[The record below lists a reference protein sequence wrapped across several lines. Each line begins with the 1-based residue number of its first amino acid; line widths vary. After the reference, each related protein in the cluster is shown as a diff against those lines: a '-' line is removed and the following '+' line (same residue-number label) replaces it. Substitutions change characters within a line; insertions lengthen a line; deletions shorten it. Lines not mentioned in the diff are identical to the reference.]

1 MTGTSGYYTYL
12 ISSLPMLH
20 FGRSK
25 PFSFEKFLDMCA
37 QSVSA
42 NDVEII
48 KSCAGIE
55 RSPYD
60 DSQSALK
67 KWHAFDTA
75 LRNALVKIR
84 SARKH
89 KDPDKYLRPDE
100 YQNPHATNLAMN
112 AYKNPSVLESEKI
125 LDEAR
130 WRALDEL
137 TVGHH
142 FDIDFLI
149 LYAHKLLILEKWDK
163 VNAADK
169 SRILEETLQKG

>member
-1 MTGTSGYYTYL
+1 
-12 ISSLPMLH
+12 MLH
-20 FGRSK
+20 FGTK
-25 PFSFEKFLDMCA
+25 APFSFEKFLGLCD
-37 QSVSA
+37 QSVSE
-42 NDVEII
+42 NDIAII
-48 KSCAGIE
+48 KSCTGIGA
-55 RSPYD
+55 SPYD
-60 DSQSALK
+60 DSQSTLK
-67 KWHAFDTA
+67 KWHAFDTT
-75 LRNALVKIR
+75 LRNALVEIR

-89 KDPDKYLRPDE
+89 KDPVKYLRPDE
-100 YQNPHATNLAMN
+100 YQDSHTANLAMN
-112 AYKNPSVLESEKI
+112 AYKNPSVLASEKI

-130 WRALDEL
+130 WRALDDL